1 MLRWRES
8 PNRMSPLPLLVL
20 FLALLGAQEPS
31 NPPAPSNGE
40 LREGAQDNG
49 EGNQDQRAPE
59 ERSPLPVTESELRPP
74 SPRPFGAITLGVQTG
89 DTKHDEREQKDEKT
103 SGSDQSVFTFLT
115 MFEKSFWGRVSESI
129 LEIEPFLMLIFTA
142 VLVTLAILQSRL
154 NKRFFYLAHRPRLE
168 IRDIKYP
175 DVPKLPKSTTPFNLA
190 VNELEAEGTHG
201 YIDVVNAGG
210 SVAKPFQEYV
220 AIQMARGMEED
231 WVRPWRDVQCD
242 VGIGKQHRIV
252 YEKQE
257 WSDEEIYHLSDRSE
271 IYFRGGVR
279 YKDRLGFERMTEFR
293 HEYMPGTGFV
303 HMANSPYNTQ
313 D

>member
-1 MLRWRES
+1 M
-8 PNRMSPLPLLVL
+8 NLLTLCTLV
-20 FLALLGAQEPS
+20 LALLGVQEPS
-31 NPPAPSNGE
+31 QPPSPSNGE

-49 EGNQDQRAPE
+49 KGCKDQRTPE
-59 ERSPLPVTESELRPP
+59 ESSPLPEPELGSPP
-74 SPRPFGAITLGVQTG
+74 PRPIGSITLGVQTG

-103 SGSDQSVFTFLT
+103 SGSDQLVFTCLPI
-115 MFEKSFWGRVSESI
+115 FEVAFWKCVLGFILQIESYLI
-129 LEIEPFLMLIFTA
+129 LIFTA
-142 VLVTLAILQSRL
+142 ILVALAYLQRRL
-154 NKRFFYLAHRPRLE
+154 NKRFFYIAHRPRLE

-175 DVPKLPKSTTPFNLA
+175 DVPKLPMSTTPFNLA
-190 VNELEAEGTHG
+190 ANKLEAEGTHG

-210 SVAKPFQEYV
+210 SVAKPFQEYI
-220 AIQMARGMEED
+220 AIQMVRGMKED

-252 YEKQE
+252 YEKSE
-257 WSDEEIYHLSDRSE
+257 WSDEEIYHLSDRSK

-279 YKDRLGFERMTEFR
+279 YKDRLGFKRMTEFR
-293 HEYMPGTGFV
+293 HEYMLGTGFV